1 MSRKQPALVCSKS
14 DIEALER
21 LAGDTANR
29 RLARRALLVLECA
42 RGAQVKDIAAR
53 YGERPNTVIL
63 WRRRYKA
70 SGPAGL
76 ANRPRGAT
84 GGVYG
89 HALTDRLLMLLR
101 SRPPNGHAQWSG
113 ALLARA
119 ADVPL
124 DAVWRHLR
132 KAGVRLRTLH
142 ATGKVRKA
150 EGGSMEI
157 PLEIT
162 WKESAEM
169 ADEKEKL
176 DIEIVARI
184 KGRDGVVVERTV
196 RLDGALPSLDD
207 FDLCTREG
215 FLRDFDVLEKAVIQC
230 RDRMSSGLA
239 EGYMASASKKKKERE
254 TRPAHAKS
262 KRK

>member
-1 MSRKQPALVCSKS
+1 MPRKPPQITCDKS
-14 DIEALER
+14 DIEALEC
-21 LAGDTANR
+21 LAGETGGK
-29 RLARRALLVLECA
+29 RLARRASLVLECV

-63 WRRRYKA
+63 WRRRYEA
-70 SGPAGL
+70 SGLAGL

-84 GGVYG
+84 GSVYG
-89 HALTDRLLMLLR
+89 QALTDRLLQLLK
-101 SRPPNGHAQWSG
+101 SRPPDGHPQWSG
-113 ALLARA
+113 ALLART

-132 KAGVRLRTLH
+132 KAGVRLREQRSGGGIQD
-142 ATGKVRKA
+142 GKRR
-150 EGGSMEI
+150 SMEI

-169 ADEKEKL
+169 KGDKEKL

-184 KGRDGVVVERTV
+184 KGKDGVVVEKTV
-196 RLDGALPSLDD
+196 RLDKALPSLND

-215 FLRDFDVLEKAVIQC
+215 FLRDFDVLEKAVIQA
-230 RDRMSSGLA
+230 RDEMSAGLA
-239 EGYMASASKKKKERE
+239 EGYVASASKKKMDGGR
-254 TRPAHAKS
+254 RAGPAK
-262 KRK
+262 